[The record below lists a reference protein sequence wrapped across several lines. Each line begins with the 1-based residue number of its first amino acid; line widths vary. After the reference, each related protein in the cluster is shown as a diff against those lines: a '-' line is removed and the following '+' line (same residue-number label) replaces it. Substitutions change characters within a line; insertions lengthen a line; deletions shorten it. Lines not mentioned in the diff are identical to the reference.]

1 LIFSVKIGKVQKC
14 SYNLLRSHAGAETA
28 SPDEP
33 MSKPTLS
40 PQNAFRQ
47 YWGHE
52 SFLPLQEEAIDCVLK
67 RQDSLLVLPTGGGKS
82 ACYQLPALV
91 LQGLALVV
99 SPLIALMKDQVDS
112 LRLNGIPAAC
122 INSTL
127 TMAEKRQVAEELRA
141 GKLNLIYISP
151 EKLVQ
156 ERTLAFFQTLNLQYI
171 AIDEAHCIS
180 QWGHDFRPEYR
191 QLGDLRRHF
200 PQASLHAYTATATTT
215 VQQDIVTQ
223 LKLENP
229 RLLIGSFARPN
240 LTYRVFRKT
249 GHHFQQILEVLD
261 RHPGESGIIYCQSRK
276 EVEKLSRQLRETG
289 REVWPYHAGMED
301 DERRAN
307 QEAFINHE
315 SGIMVATIAFGMGVD
330 KPNIRFVIHSGLP
343 KALENYQQESG
354 RAGRDGLPAE
364 CLLFYNQS
372 DHQRWLRHL
381 NEAGP
386 EEGGE
391 GARHS
396 LAAMVAYAHGTECRH
411 RFLVAYFGQQL
422 EKENCGSCD
431 ICKQEMTD
439 TENPAEI
446 ARTIVSNIIHQ
457 RENFGLHYSAEVL
470 KGSRNQRIRAN
481 LHDRLPTWGA
491 LKEQSLE
498 QIKFWIEQLI
508 DQEFLERCGEYQ
520 VIKVGTRGPA
530 LLNRKLV
537 PRLLNLKKSRPPR
550 PAPGTKTSETL
561 PLTAEE
567 QELFEDL
574 RQLRRELARERGV
587 PPYLIFSD
595 KTLCELAHSRP
606 IELESFHA
614 VKGVGEQK
622 LQDFG
627 KIFTARIRA
636 FNEKQAA
643 DSRPEHPF
651 PDKIPEGP

>member
-1 LIFSVKIGKVQKC
+1 M
-14 SYNLLRSHAGAETA
+14 N
-28 SPDEP
+28 EP
-33 MSKPTLS
+33 PLT
-40 PQNAFRQ
+40 PQAAFRQ

-52 SFLPLQEEAIDCVLK
+52 SFLPLQEEAIECVLK
-67 RQDSLLVLPTGGGKS
+67 HRDSLLVLPTGGGKS

-91 LQGLALVV
+91 LQGLALVI

-127 TMAEKRQVAEELRA
+127 TMAEKRQVAEDLRA
-141 GKLNLIYISP
+141 GRLNLVYISP

-156 ERTLAFFQTLNLQYI
+156 ERTLEFFKTLDLRYI

-200 PQASLHAYTATATTT
+200 PKVSLHAYTATATTT
-215 VQQDIVTQ
+215 VQQDIATQ
-223 LKLENP
+223 LQLETP
-229 RLLIGSFARPN
+229 RLLIGSFDRPN
-240 LTYRVFRKT
+240 LNYRVFRKT
-249 GHHFQQILEVLD
+249 SHHFQQILEVLE
-261 RHPGESGIIYCQSRK
+261 RHAKESGIIYCQSRK
-276 EVEKLSRQLRETG
+276 EVEKLSRQLQEAGYET
-289 REVWPYHAGMED
+289 WPYHAGMAD
-301 DERRAN
+301 DERRDN
-307 QEAFINHE
+307 QEAFINSE

-372 DHQRWLRHL
+372 DHQRWQRHL

-422 EKENCGSCD
+422 EKENCGMCD
-431 ICKQEMTD
+431 ICNREMTA
-439 TENPAEI
+439 TEKPEEI
-446 ARTIVSNIIHQ
+446 AATILSSIIQQ

-470 KGSRNQRIRAN
+470 KGSRNQRIRNN

-491 LKEQSLE
+491 LKNVSLE

-508 DQEFLERCGEYQ
+508 DQKFLERCGEYQ
-520 VIKVGTRGPA
+520 VIKVGPKGPD
-530 LLNRKLV
+530 LLNRNDS
-537 PRLLNLKKSRPPR
+537 PRLLNLKQTRSARLAAGP
-550 PAPGTKTSETL
+550 KTSEGL
-561 PLTAEE
+561 PLTPAE

-574 RQLRRELARERGV
+574 RLLRRELAQERGV

-595 KTLCELAHSRP
+595 KTLCELARRRP
-606 IELESFHA
+606 VDQEDFHA

-622 LQDFG
+622 LKDFG
-627 KIFTARIRA
+627 EIFTARIKA
-636 FNEKQAA
+636 FTL
-643 DSRPEHPF
+643 RPENSPSQ
-651 PDKIPEGP
+651 PDA